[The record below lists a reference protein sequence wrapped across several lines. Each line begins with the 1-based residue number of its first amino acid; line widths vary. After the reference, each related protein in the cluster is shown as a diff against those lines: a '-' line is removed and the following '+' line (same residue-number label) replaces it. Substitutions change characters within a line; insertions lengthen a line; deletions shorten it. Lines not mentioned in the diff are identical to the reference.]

1 MAEPD
6 DPTTPDRG
14 PRMRKS
20 ASERAKADFFYQPV
34 SVKRGGAYVSVP
46 PGRNTKS
53 ALPWRVGVR
62 LFEADTKTGGETF
75 LKLHVEDG
83 PVEKTSTSTK
93 GRWRPWEAH
102 TSLWVGDPATD
113 HLVVKAYAYQ
123 AGSGAVPAQIGT
135 PFKIPLAPFA
145 WSRGGGARMPAPADH
160 AIPGSGGGRLRMQ
173 LVCVQAPSAHDAPKL
188 EVLVGTW
195 NVGNEPPP
203 PDLRAWLDVGAVD
216 RPAMPPPAPERPRDA
231 AARGRREMP
240 PRHRARRHPRAP
252 LTSSWT
258 RSR

>member
-113 HLVVKAYAYQ
+113 HLVVKPRGYQ
-123 AGSGAVPAQIGT
+123 AGSGAVPAQS
-135 PFKIPLAPFA
+135 ARRSRSRSRR
-145 WSRGGGARMPAPADH
+145 SRGRAAAARACPRPRTTPSPARAVGACACSWCACRRRRRTTRRSWRCWWARGTSATSRRRPTCAPGWTWARWTGRRCRRRPSARPGRGGARGRPRRGRGRDAE
-160 AIPGSGGGRLRMQ
+160 GGR
-173 LVCVQAPSAHDAPKL
+173 
-188 EVLVGTW
+188 E
-195 NVGNEPPP
+195 
-203 PDLRAWLDVGAVD
+203 DV
-216 RPAMPPPAPERPRDA
+216 R
-231 AARGRREMP
+231 
-240 PRHRARRHPRAP
+240 
-252 LTSSWT
+252 TKK
-258 RSR
+258 